1 MLWPGEFRQEMFA
14 ELSFCFNSVL
24 VLSELSLIDWNVV
37 SRGLVGL
44 PSTIFATVTFPVTVF
59 SSTATSRNPLSSYF
73 SESTVMVFFPLA
85 FSLSWDWDESA
96 YCDASINSIRS
107 GYRISWNKAD
117 ETKLT
122 AAINTKTPSNVY
134 MSHEEPCWLLL
145 EEFERLS
152 FLGSSAIPRCL
163 WSCGGS
169 NFNSC

>member
-107 GYRISWNKAD
+107 GLEQGRRDKAD
-117 ETKLT
+117 GGHQYQ
-122 AAINTKTPSNVY
+122 NTQQRVHEPRGALLVVVGRVRAFVVFGVV
-134 MSHEEPCWLLL
+134 SHSEVSLVLWRF
-145 EEFERLS
+145 EF
-152 FLGSSAIPRCL
+152 
-163 WSCGGS
+163 
-169 NFNSC
+169 